1 MKKCSPKKTLLG
13 VIGGMGPLA
22 DTVFL
27 HRLHSLTVAKSDRDY
42 IPVIYDGNCKRPDRS
57 DFLTGKSNKSPKES
71 LKASLKKLEREG
83 ADVIVMPCNTAHYWL
98 SRIKRHKRRNT
109 LVIDMIYETCL
120 ECHRA
125 DLKTI
130 CLLATEGTYAK
141 DLYGDYLFKL
151 GIDCIYPSKGLKT
164 QISSLIK
171 SLKNGK
177 RLSLTEIE
185 GELSKLSCDGFILG
199 CTELSLANEY
209 TDSPKL
215 KYIDCLTAL
224 SSKVIKVFGK
234 ASNGST
240 GASS

>member
-22 DTVFL
+22 DAVFL

-42 IPVIYDGNCKRPDRS
+42 IPVIYDGTCKRPDRS

-71 LKASLKKLEREG
+71 IKASLKKLEREC

-98 SRIKRHKRRNT
+98 GRIKRYKRRRT
-109 LVIDMIYETCL
+109 LIIDMIYETCL
-120 ECHRA
+120 ECQRA
-125 DLKTI
+125 DFKTV
-130 CLLATEGTYAK
+130 CLLATDGTYEK

-151 GIDCIYPSKGLKT
+151 GIDCIYPSKELKI
-164 QISSLIK
+164 QINSLIK
-171 SLKNGK
+171 SLKSGK
-177 RLSLTEIE
+177 RISLTEIE

-199 CTELSLANEY
+199 CTELSLAYEH
-209 TDSPKL
+209 TDSSNL

-224 SSKVIKVFGK
+224 SNKVIKVFGK
-234 ASNGST
+234 ST
-240 GASS
+240 KCFTNAFS